1 MTFHISATSLT
12 MKKNEEITK
21 CETDLLD
28 CASPAISPSLSSL
41 GGSAPYIE
49 NQCLKG
55 VMES

>member
-1 MTFHISATSLT
+1 

-21 CETDLLD
+21 CETDLPD

-55 VMES
+55 VMESWEFN